1 MAGPVTF
8 LYLQQEEVKACGGLD
23 MAATIAAVETAF
35 RLFDQGDV
43 MEMPLPVIHWGNRA
57 GRRIAMHAA
66 YVGGTDHIAGFKWI
80 PSNPDN
86 PHTLQLPRSNALTI
100 LTDPQT
106 GYPLAVLEGKLISD
120 MRTGAVCG
128 LGAKYLARPGASSAG
143 LIGGGPINR
152 VQLMALHHVLP
163 RLERIAIYDL
173 RKERAE
179 QFVADMRQRLSLPA
193 DMFAFAPTAEAA
205 VRDADVIATATNV
218 DVSGRYLQRRWLR
231 PGALVVNTSVNDV
244 EFDVVRGADLVVID
258 SRKQLDTPDIVM
270 AEAYKRGMLSDD
282 RLTQIGAIVTGR
294 HPGRRSAEEVI
305 LFSPLGMGMND
316 VINAKRIYDTARA
329 RGVGTSLKL
338 WDSPEWF

>member
-8 LYLQQEEVKACGGLD
+8 LYLQQEEVKACGGLN

-35 RLFDQGDV
+35 RLFDQGEV
-43 MEMPLPVIHWGNRA
+43 MEVPLPVIHWGNRA

-66 YVGGTDHIAGFKWI
+66 YIGGTDQIAGLKWI

-106 GYPLAVLEGKLISD
+106 GYPLAILEGKLISD

-128 LGAKYLARPGASSAG
+128 LGAKYLARPGASSVG

-152 VQLMALHHVLP
+152 VQLMALHQVLP
-163 RLERIAIYDL
+163 RLERVAIYDI
-173 RKERAE
+173 RRERAE
-179 QFVADMRQRLSLPA
+179 RFVADMCGRLSIPA
-193 DMFAFAPTAEAA
+193 KVFSLAPTAEAA
-205 VRDADVIATATNV
+205 VRDADVITTATNV
-218 DVSGRYLQRRWLR
+218 DISGRYLQWGWLR
-231 PGALVVNTSVNDV
+231 PGALVVNTSINDID
-244 EFDVVRGADLVVID
+244 FDVVKQANLVVLD
-258 SRKQLDTPDIVM
+258 SQKQLATPEIVM
-270 AEAYKRGMLSDD
+270 AEAYKRRIISDD

-294 HPGRRSAEEVI
+294 HPGRRGADEVI

-316 VINAKRIYDTARA
+316 VINAKRIYDTARE
-329 RGVGTSLKL
+329 RGVGTTLKL